1 MSVGYLDG
9 EHVSGSRRVK
19 LEATATVPGEHT
31 LDFVYDNGGHT
42 ATKRT
47 VIDATCAAGQV
58 TLPLGCVTPAPAAVF
73 YSFSLPKRLP
83 VRRGLRDA
91 INMATMRAGGA
102 PSVTVWSVTS
112 THPATG
118 RVVEFI
124 ATAAPALDSGPL
136 IGRSLD
142 AGAYLIEIAP
152 SRPVSRAFQD
162 NWYKLRSDMPTGART
177 HADVQ
182 QVGNTGL
189 GGAGMSL
196 GRFLDARGSLIY
208 GAHPDADPAKAGD
221 PFYPS
226 SPSYPWL
233 PFTTDRCSIPPSW
246 ILHLAENAIDEAAM
260 WLGPLGWLA
269 AHFLVPN
276 ADEIQDFPSF
286 GGVTVS
292 FVYGCMRHDF
302 NWRNL
307 HRVNNHLGYDTTA
320 GTWNGTVRSDAD
332 TRLGTDLYGLCNAN
346 QDETSE
352 SSSYHTWTLPNR
364 GAIDRCELAARTI
377 ESALGRVPFGWIG
390 YDHD

>member
-1 MSVGYLDG
+1 M
-9 EHVSGSRRVK
+9 
-19 LEATATVPGEHT
+19 
-31 LDFVYDNGGHT
+31 
-42 ATKRT
+42 
-47 VIDATCAAGQV
+47 
-58 TLPLGCVTPAPAAVF
+58 
-73 YSFSLPKRLP
+73 
-83 VRRGLRDA
+83 
-91 INMATMRAGGA
+91 
-102 PSVTVWSVTS
+102 TVWSVTS
-112 THPATG
+112 AHPVTG

-136 IGRSLD
+136 ISRSLD

-152 SRPVSRAFQD
+152 SRPVGRAFED
-162 NWYKLRSDMPTGART
+162 NWYILRTDMPTGART

-208 GAHPDADPAKAGD
+208 GAHPDADPARADD

-246 ILHLAENAIDEAAM
+246 ILHLAENAIDEAAIR
-260 WLGPLGWLA
+260 LGPLGWLA
-269 AHFLVPN
+269 AHFLLPN
-276 ADEIQDFPSF
+276 ADEIADHPQF
-286 GGVTVS
+286 GGETVA

-307 HRVNNHLGYDTTA
+307 HRIKDHYQYDTAT

-332 TRLGTDLYGLCNAN
+332 TRLGTDLVALCNAN
-346 QDETSE
+346 QPGVTATSAH
-352 SSSYHTWTLPNR
+352 YTWELPNR
-364 GAIDRCELAARTI
+364 WAIDRCETAANTI
-377 ESALGRVPFGWIG
+377 KRALGAVPFGWIG

>member
-1 MSVGYLDG
+1 MASTQTAAVYLVD
-9 EHVSGSRRVK
+9 SSCRVT
-19 LEATATVPGEHT
+19 APADATVAPDTGTNRTVTLEVEAGET
-31 LDFVYDNGGHT
+31 ETVEVTCDNGT
-42 ATKRT
+42 QSDAAEAVFAAT
-47 VIDATCAAGQV
+47 DAGGCAS
-58 TLPLGCVTPAPAAVF
+58 PLGSWGHGT
-73 YSFSLPKRLP
+73 
-83 VRRGLRDA
+83 
-91 INMATMRAGGA
+91 
-102 PSVTVWSVTS
+102 
-112 THPATG
+112 
-118 RVVEFI
+118 
-124 ATAAPALDSGPL
+124 ATAAPSLSSGPL
-136 IGRSLD
+136 ISRSLD

-152 SRPVSRAFQD
+152 SRPVGGAFED
-162 NWYKLRSDMPTGART
+162 NWYKLRTTLPTGART

-208 GAHPDADPAKAGD
+208 DAHPDADPARADD

-260 WLGPLGWLA
+260 RLGPLGWLA

-276 ADEIQDFPSF
+276 ADEIADHPQF
-286 GGVTVS
+286 GGETVQ

-307 HRVNNHLGYDTTA
+307 HRVKHHYQYDTPS
-320 GTWNGTVRSDAD
+320 GTWNDAVRQDAD
-332 TRLGTDLYGLCNAN
+332 TRLGTDLVALCNAN
-346 QDETSE
+346 QPGVTATSAH
-352 SSSYHTWTLPNR
+352 YTWELPNGEAVR
-364 GAIDRCELAARTI
+364 RCKRAAAAV
-377 ESALGRVPFGWIG
+377 ESALGAVPFGWIG